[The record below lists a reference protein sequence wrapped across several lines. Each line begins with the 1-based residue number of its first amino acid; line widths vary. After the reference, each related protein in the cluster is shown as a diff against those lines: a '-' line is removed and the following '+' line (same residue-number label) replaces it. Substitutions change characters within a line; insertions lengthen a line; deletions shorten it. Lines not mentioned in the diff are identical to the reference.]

1 MDGYQTP
8 AWDVWDWLEASGIA
22 ATLLTSLGLITSPKA
37 RRQLGGFATAAAA
50 TTGLVKLLMPP
61 RCPKCGT
68 RQVTQVVH
76 PGCGCPRGCI

>member
-22 ATLLTSLGLITSPKA
+22 ATLLTSLGVITSPKA

-50 TTGLVKLLMPP
+50 TTGLVKLLTPP
-61 RCPKCGT
+61 RCPACGT
-68 RQVTQVVH
+68 RQSPHASQF
-76 PGCGCPRGCI
+76 GYFCPRGCA